1 MISLNVIPN
10 IQLVVLQFLYYIRW
24 LKNQKAPSPS
34 YEIYFDNLEFKR
46 IGFFVKSIE
55 LYSGR
60 VKRYFYKVQRK
71 AFNQFTIILQS
82 SYLIVYFVF
91 RSLFMETQPWQIR
104 KSFWKSSTI
113 TSTRSTMPMI
123 SFSWTDSIK
132 LSFRVKK
139 NSTYSRVFHEISTI
153 LISCSDLIKAIIL
166 VKNNSFHLLT
176 NELKNNQRF

>member
-82 SYLIVYFVF
+82 SYLIVYIIQIAFYGNSTLADQKVILEELDYYLHQIDNANDFVF
-91 RSLFMETQPWQIR
+91 LDGFNKVVIPG
-104 KSFWKSSTI
+104 
-113 TSTRSTMPMI
+113 
-123 SFSWTDSIK
+123 
-132 LSFRVKK
+132 
-139 NSTYSRVFHEISTI
+139 
-153 LISCSDLIKAIIL
+153 
-166 VKNNSFHLLT
+166 
-176 NELKNNQRF
+176 